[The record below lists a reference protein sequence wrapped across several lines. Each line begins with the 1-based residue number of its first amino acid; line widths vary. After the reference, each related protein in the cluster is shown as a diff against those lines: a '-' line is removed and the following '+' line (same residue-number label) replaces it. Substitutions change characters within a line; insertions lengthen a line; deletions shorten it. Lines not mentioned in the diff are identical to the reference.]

1 MVQQRKAQQKE
12 SLAPKQSLLPV
23 RANKKQFTVPHPLSG
38 KLQLAREGQRD
49 AGPQGWVKRGTP
61 GLGP

>member
-23 RANKKQFTVPHPLSG
+23 RAHKKQVTIPHPLSG
-38 KLQLAREGQRD
+38 KLQLAPEGR
-49 AGPQGWVKRGTP
+49 
-61 GLGP
+61 